1 MDSPFVFYERCETVM
16 KFFGVDSP
24 LYKFLSKLLDVIR
37 LNFLWIIFSIPIITM
52 GASTVAAMSVA
63 LKMADDEEGYIGRSF
78 LKAFKENWKQG
89 TLLWLITA
97 AAVYAIYLDFQF
109 FEALEGNPMIFLIVG
124 IASTILAVS
133 ALLYAYPLSAR
144 YENTLFRTI
153 NNSIEI
159 SRRYFGRTLM
169 LVVVLGVELIVFQYN
184 ATMLFFAIILGPGF
198 MIFTVASFSKR
209 LFLLIEKENGI

>member
-1 MDSPFVFYERCETVM
+1 M

-37 LNFLWIIFSIPIITM
+37 LNFLWIIFSVPIITV

-124 IASTILAVS
+124 IVSTILVVS

-184 ATMLFFAIILGPGF
+184 ATMLFFAILLGPGF
-198 MIFTVASFSKR
+198 MIFTVAAFSKR

>member
-1 MDSPFVFYERCETVM
+1 M

-24 LYKFLSKLLDVIR
+24 LYKFLSKLLDVIQ

-78 LKAFKENWKQG
+78 LKAFRENWKQG

-124 IASTILAVS
+124 IASMILAVS

-144 YENTLFRTI
+144 YENTLFRTL

-169 LVVVLGVELIVFQYN
+169 LVVVLGVELILFQYN
-184 ATMLFFAIILGPGF
+184 VTMLFFAIILGPGF
-198 MIFTVASFSKR
+198 MIFTVAAFSKR
-209 LFLLIEKENGI
+209 VFLLIEKENGI

>member
-1 MDSPFVFYERCETVM
+1 MFSYERCETVM
-16 KFFGVDSP
+16 KFFSVDSP
-24 LYKFLSKLLDVIR
+24 LYKFLSKLLDVIQ

-78 LKAFKENWKQG
+78 LKAFRENWKQG
-89 TLLWLITA
+89 TLLWLITV

-169 LVVVLGVELIVFQYN
+169 LVVVLVVEFILFQYN

-198 MIFTVASFSKR
+198 MIFTVAAFSKR

>member
-1 MDSPFVFYERCETVM
+1 M

-24 LYKFLSKLLDVIR
+24 LYKFLSKLLDVIQ

-78 LKAFKENWKQG
+78 LKAFRENWKQG
-89 TLLWLITA
+89 TLLWLVTA
-97 AAVYAIYLDFQF
+97 VAVYAIYLDFQF

-124 IASTILAVS
+124 IASMILAVS

-144 YENTLFRTI
+144 YENTLFRTL

-169 LVVVLGVELIVFQYN
+169 LVVVLGVELILFQYN

-198 MIFTVASFSKR
+198 MIFTVAAFSKR
-209 LFLLIEKENGI
+209 VFLLIEKENGI

>member
-1 MDSPFVFYERCETVM
+1 M

-24 LYKFLSKLLDVIR
+24 LYKFLSKLLDVIQ

-78 LKAFKENWKQG
+78 LKAFRENWKQG

-159 SRRYFGRTLM
+159 SRRYFGRTLI

>member
-1 MDSPFVFYERCETVM
+1 M

-24 LYKFLSKLLDVIR
+24 LYKFLSKLLDVIQ
-37 LNFLWIIFSIPIITM
+37 LNFLWIIFSIPIITV

-78 LKAFKENWKQG
+78 LKAFRENWKQG

-124 IASTILAVS
+124 IVSTILAVS

-169 LVVVLGVELIVFQYN
+169 LVVVLGVELILFQYN

-198 MIFTVASFSKR
+198 MIFTVAAFSKR

>member
-1 MDSPFVFYERCETVM
+1 M

-24 LYKFLSKLLDVIR
+24 LYKFLSKLLDVIQ
-37 LNFLWIIFSIPIITM
+37 LNCLWIIFSIPIITM

-78 LKAFKENWKQG
+78 LKAFRENWKQG

-124 IASTILAVS
+124 IASMILAVS

-144 YENTLFRTI
+144 YENTLFRTL

-169 LVVVLGVELIVFQYN
+169 LVVVLGVELILFQYN
-184 ATMLFFAIILGPGF
+184 VTMLFFAIILGPGF
-198 MIFTVASFSKR
+198 MIFTVAAFSKR
-209 LFLLIEKENGI
+209 VFLLIEKENGI

>member
-1 MDSPFVFYERCETVM
+1 M

-24 LYKFLSKLLDVIR
+24 LYKFLSKLLDVIQ

-78 LKAFKENWKQG
+78 LKAFRENWKQG

-198 MIFTVASFSKR
+198 MIFTVAAFSKR

>member
-1 MDSPFVFYERCETVM
+1 M

-24 LYKFLSKLLDVIR
+24 LYKFLSKLLDVIQ

-78 LKAFKENWKQG
+78 LKAFRENWKQG

-109 FEALEGNPMIFLIVG
+109 FEAFEGNPMIFLIVG

-159 SRRYFGRTLM
+159 SRRYFGRTLI

>member
-1 MDSPFVFYERCETVM
+1 M

-198 MIFTVASFSKR
+198 MIFTVAAFSKR

>member
-1 MDSPFVFYERCETVM
+1 M
-16 KFFGVDSP
+16 KFFSVDSP
-24 LYKFLSKLLDVIR
+24 LYKFLSKLLDVIQ

-78 LKAFKENWKQG
+78 LKAFRENWKQG

-169 LVVVLGVELIVFQYN
+169 LVVVLVVEFILFQYN

-198 MIFTVASFSKR
+198 MIFTVAAFSKR

>member
-1 MDSPFVFYERCETVM
+1 M

-24 LYKFLSKLLDVIR
+24 LYKFLSKLLDVIQ

-78 LKAFKENWKQG
+78 LKAFRENWKQG

-198 MIFTVASFSKR
+198 MIFTVAAFSKR
-209 LFLLIEKENGI
+209 LFLLIEKENGM